1 MKNTPNNNDI
11 EHKHKKV
18 TAHIEKLQAIT
29 DTAAQMNYKTRYTE
43 TVNSTNKYENTMMM
57 VQRTETR
64 LF

>member
-1 MKNTPNNNDI
+1 MNNTPNNNT

-18 TAHIEKLQAIT
+18 TAHVEKLQAIT
-29 DTAAQMNYKTRYTE
+29 DTAAQMNYKTRHTE
-43 TVNSTNKYENTMMM
+43 TVNSTNKYENMMMM